1 MALARKRKMEIP
13 DFAIEDIMGEF
24 DVDDQGNFVIL
35 RNDENGD
42 LEDRNGKR
50 VNRRGY
56 LVDRYNNVVD
66 KYGNLI
72 FKEKELDSDEEIP
85 PPYSFEKRKMQL
97 LNTKS
102 DPVEKYH
109 EEEMPPEDDRHIW
122 MDQKGRDLAETMSGD
137 ETPVE
142 SMMGETPGRHLQQK
156 KNKRMS
162 LDNNN
167 TKTINE
173 DNINIDLDSQKDT
186 VKLESTFRPGSIKSS
201 NKTKRL
207 ISARVKN
214 TKRPQGVDTM
224 IDGFVKDIPFY
235 FNGMPNNVQDSSVR
249 NTPKQVRKKLRK
261 KGPHDSSLKKIYGNI
276 DPFLYKDESKNSG
289 VRLDKVIHLN
299 NNRRA
304 DNFRLAESTE
314 IDAKINAIN
323 TDEEID
329 SEMYRNSH
337 LDRLPSKYKERTTLG
352 ETSIKTKLND
362 LEDIY
367 HTKSK
372 LKRESD
378 SAGHKSHYN
387 SRLNKLGPY
396 NKNSNTITRNMFT
409 AETSSMISDKK
420 HKNHSKKA
428 RKGYQNRPSL
438 DNGLKHRGLEEGGW
452 V

>member
-24 DVDDQGNFVIL
+24 DVDDQGNFVL
-35 RNDENGD
+35 FRNDENGD
-42 LEDRNGKR
+42 LEDRNRKR

-56 LVDRYNNVVD
+56 LVDKYNNVVD

-109 EEEMPPEDDRHIW
+109 EEEMSPEDDRHIW
-122 MDQKGRDLAETMSGD
+122 MDQKGRDLAEAMSGD

-162 LDNNN
+162 FNNNN

-173 DNINIDLDSQKDT
+173 DYINIDLDSQKNT

-276 DPFLYKDESKNSG
+276 DPFLYKDESRNSG
-289 VRLDKVIHLN
+289 VRFDKVIHLN

-314 IDAKINAIN
+314 IDAKINDIN
-323 TDEEID
+323 IDEEID
-329 SEMYRNSH
+329 SEIYRNSH
-337 LDRLPSKYKERTTLG
+337 LDRYPSKYKERTTLG
-352 ETSIKTKLND
+352 ETSIKNKLDD

-367 HTKSK
+367 HTESK
-372 LKRESD
+372 HKRESD
-378 SAGHKSHYN
+378 RAGHKSHY
-387 SRLNKLGPY
+387 STRINKLGPY
-396 NKNSNTITRNMFT
+396 NENSNTITRNMFS
-409 AETSSMISDKK
+409 AETNSMISDKK
-420 HKNHSKKA
+420 NKNHTKKA

-438 DNGLKHRGLEEGGW
+438 DNGL
-452 V
+452 